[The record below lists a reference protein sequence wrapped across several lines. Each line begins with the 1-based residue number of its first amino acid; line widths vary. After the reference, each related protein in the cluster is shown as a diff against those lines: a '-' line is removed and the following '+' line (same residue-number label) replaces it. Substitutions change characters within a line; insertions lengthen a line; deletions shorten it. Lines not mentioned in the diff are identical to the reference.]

1 MNEFMHR
8 VSTMASTPSFVLF
21 FLILF
26 FSCFLNIPFFL
37 LDSSSSSSSSSLFY
51 ISFYLVC
58 IIFVVLFSFFCLVC
72 SSTFEIR
79 RKRHK
84 TKITR
89 TIDKHNKQTKKFQIK
104 IRNQII
110 SKNKQTK
117 KKDYFTKQFA
127 VIHII
132 AIKKKTKKKQSPS
145 NDSRN

>member
-1 MNEFMHR
+1 MAISWKQPGVMNEFMHR

-79 RKRHK
+79 RKKHK

-117 KKDYFTKQFA
+117 KKGLFYK
-127 VIHII
+127 
-132 AIKKKTKKKQSPS
+132 AICRHSY
-145 NDSRN
+145 NCD